1 MKRLI
6 MTAGTIAFFALAS
19 GVGQGAEVD
28 QIAQQKMIGLSKKH
42 IRICLGAPAKR
53 VRIGSTDIWT
63 YPIGHAVGDSP
74 FFAPALSM
82 APPGVFGADNGA
94 CNVNIV
100 MTNGAVSQVVYH
112 AADGGPLPLG
122 RACLFAVENCTEPA
136 PSFVVRATY

>member
-1 MKRLI
+1 MKSLI

-63 YPIGHAVGDSP
+63 YPIGQTIGDNP

-82 APPGVFGADNGA
+82 APSGVFGADNGA

-122 RACLFAVENCTEPA
+122 RQCLFPVENCTEPA
-136 PSFVVRATY
+136 ESVVVRATY

>member
-1 MKRLI
+1 MKSLI

-19 GVGQGAEVD
+19 AGQGAEVD
-28 QIAQQKMIGLSKKH
+28 QIAQQKMIGLAKKK
-42 IRICLGAPAKR
+42 ILVCLGAPAKR

-63 YPIGHAVGDSP
+63 YPIGQTIGDNP

-82 APPGVFGADNGA
+82 APSGVFGADNGA

-122 RACLFAVENCTEPA
+122 RQCLFAVENCTAPA
-136 PSFVVRATY
+136 APVVVRATY

>member
-1 MKRLI
+1 MKSLI
-6 MTAGTIAFFALAS
+6 LTAGTIAFFALAS

-63 YPIGHAVGDSP
+63 YPIGQTIGDSP
-74 FFAPALSM
+74 FFSPSLFM
-82 APPGVFGADNGA
+82 APPFVFGADNGA

-112 AADGGPLPLG
+112 SADGGPLPLG
-122 RACLFAVENCTEPA
+122 RQCLFAVESCTEPA
-136 PSFVVRATY
+136 PPHVLRATY

>member
-1 MKRLI
+1 MKSLI
-6 MTAGTIAFFALAS
+6 LTAGTIAFFLLAS
-19 GVGQGAEVD
+19 GVGQAAEVD

-63 YPIGHAVGDSP
+63 YPIGQTIGDSP
-74 FFAPALSM
+74 FFSPALFM
-82 APPGVFGADNGA
+82 ALPGVFGADNGA
-94 CNVNIV
+94 CDVNIV

-122 RACLFAVENCTEPA
+122 RECLFAVQNCTEPA
-136 PSFVVRATY
+136 PGGVVRATY

>member
-1 MKRLI
+1 MKSLI
-6 MTAGTIAFFALAS
+6 LAAGTIAFLALAS

-63 YPIGHAVGDSP
+63 YPIGQAIGDSP
-74 FFAPALSM
+74 FYSPALFM
-82 APPGVFGADNGA
+82 APPSVFGADNGA

-122 RACLFAVENCTEPA
+122 RACLFAVENCTEPTPPA
-136 PSFVVRATY
+136 VVRAAY